1 MFQDLRYAVRLLLR
15 SPGFTLFALLALGVG
30 IGANVIVFSVLDAV
44 LFRGLP
50 APQAE
55 RLVRVYEEWEPAWP
69 FSLTSAPN
77 YLDWRK
83 RNDAFSELAA
93 CRPKDLTLELTAGPE
108 RVKAAAVSPNY
119 FRLLGTSPSVG
130 RSFLANEDQ
139 IGSSHVVIL
148 SEEICRELFGSTDNV
163 SGRFIRLNAEP
174 YQVVGVMPSGFHFPD
189 ETIQLWIPLA
199 FKESE
204 LANRGNRWLSVYGR
218 LKPGVTMAQATQEM
232 SRIAGNLARE
242 YPKEQTGFGIR
253 LVSLQEDMVGSERP
267 GLLVLQAA
275 VGCLLLIAVI
285 NLANLLLSRSLNR
298 LRELAIRASL
308 GAGRWRLV
316 RQSLAESLVLGALG
330 GVLGVGLASLG
341 VGFFKLVA
349 KSFLPRASEINIDPG
364 VLAFAIGLSISV
376 GILCGLVPSL
386 AAPKQPQTG
395 LRESLRGSVG
405 SVGQGLL
412 RNILVVSQIGGALV
426 ALSCAGLLLRSFLNL
441 QGSDPGIQNSERALT
456 ASIALPPVR
465 YQDDASVRSFYRV
478 IQERLTQSSEI
489 KSAGGITLLPLTP
502 GDCDISFQIIGQP
515 PFAQGQQP
523 VAQYRVVSG
532 DYFEAAGIPLL
543 AGRFFSQQDSPD
555 SPHRI
560 LINRSLATRFWNTPQ
575 AALGNQIENEDGWS
589 ATIIGVVGDVHHFGL
604 GAPVRDEYYYPL
616 SQSPHYGVGGTSDA
630 LEMALVLRARDGVK
644 AGTLAPILHQA
655 VAQTDSTVAL
665 SRVSVWSELISD
677 SLGDRRLDL
686 WLVGTFALVTLAL
699 SAIGL
704 YSVISYGVTQR
715 SREIAVRAAL
725 GASRLE
731 IFRLILV
738 RALRLMALG
747 IIIGLFASFCVCGLL
762 QSLLYG
768 VTPVDPQTLLG
779 VSGLLLAISLIANYF
794 PAQRAMRINPTTVL
808 REG

>member
-30 IGANVIVFSVLDAV
+30 IGANVMVFSVLDAV
-44 LFRGLP
+44 LLRGLP

-69 FSLTSAPN
+69 YSLASAPN
-77 YLDWRK
+77 YLDWQK
-83 RNDAFSELAA
+83 RNNTFSELAA
-93 CRPKDLTLELTAGPE
+93 CRPKDLTLERSAGPE
-108 RVKAAAVSPNY
+108 RVKGAAVSPNY
-119 FRLLGTSPSVG
+119 IRLLGVSPTVG

-148 SEEICRELFGSTDNV
+148 SEGICRELYGSTENV
-163 SGRFIRLNAEP
+163 TGRFIRLNAES
-174 YQVVGVMPSGFHFPD
+174 YQVVGVMPYGFHFPD

-218 LKPGVTMAQATQEM
+218 LKPEVTMAQASQEM

-253 LVSLQEDMVGSERP
+253 LTSLQEDMVGSERP
-267 GLLVLQAA
+267 GLLLLQAA
-275 VGCLLLIAVI
+275 VGCLLLIASI

-298 LRELAIRASL
+298 WRELAIRASL
-308 GAGRWRLV
+308 GASRSRLV
-316 RQSLAESLVLGALG
+316 RQSLVESLVLGALG
-330 GVLGVGLASLG
+330 GVVGIGLASLG
-341 VGFFKLVA
+341 VGSFKLIA
-349 KSFLPRASEINIDPG
+349 KSLLPRVSEISIDPG
-364 VLAFAIGLSISV
+364 VLAFAVGLSISV
-376 GILCGLVPSL
+376 GVLCGLAPSL

-395 LRESLRGSVG
+395 LRESLRGSIG
-405 SVGQGLL
+405 SLGQGLL

-426 ALSCAGLLLRSFLNL
+426 VLSCAGLLLRSFLNL
-441 QGSDPGIQNSERALT
+441 RGSDPGIQYSERTLT
-456 ASIALPPVR
+456 ATIALPPVR
-465 YQDDASVRSFYRV
+465 YQDDASVRTFYRV
-478 IQERLTQSSEI
+478 IQEKLNQSSEV
-489 KSAGGITLLPLTP
+489 KSSGAITFLPLTP
-502 GDCDISFQIIGQP
+502 GDCDISFQVVGQA

-532 DYFEAAGIPLL
+532 DYFQAAGIPLL
-543 AGRFFSQQDSPD
+543 AGRFFNQQDGPD

-560 LINRSLATRFWNTPQ
+560 LINRSLAARFWKTPL

-604 GAPVRDEYYYPL
+604 GVPVRDEYYYPL

-630 LEMALVLRARDGVK
+630 LEMALVLRAKDGVNP
-644 AGTLAPILHQA
+644 GTLVPILHQI
-655 VAQTDSTVAL
+655 VNQTDSTVAL
-665 SRVSVWSELISD
+665 SRVNVWSQLIAD
-677 SLGDRRLDL
+677 SIGNRRLDL
-686 WLVGTFALVTLAL
+686 WLVGAFALATMAL

-715 SREIAVRAAL
+715 SREIAVRSAL

-731 IFRLILV
+731 IFRLILL
-738 RALRLMALG
+738 RALRLVALG
-747 IIIGLFASFCVCGLL
+747 MIIGLFASFCVCGLL

-768 VTPVDPQTLLG
+768 VTPVDPETLIG
-779 VSGLLLAISLIANYF
+779 VSCMLLVISLFANYF
-794 PAQRAMRINPTTVL
+794 PAQRAMRISPTTAL

>member
-1 MFQDLRYAVRLLLR
+1 MLHDLRYAVRLLLR

-44 LFRGLP
+44 LLRGLP
-50 APQAE
+50 APHAE

-69 FSLTSAPN
+69 YSLASAPN

-93 CRPKDLTLELTAGPE
+93 CRPKDLTLERSAGPE
-108 RVKAAAVSPNY
+108 RVKAAAVSSNY
-119 FRLLGTSPSVG
+119 FRLLGVSPTAG

-148 SEEICRELFGSTDNV
+148 SEGICRELFGSTDSV
-163 SGRFIRLNAEP
+163 AGRFVRLNAES
-174 YQVVGVMPSGFHFPD
+174 YQVVGVMPSDFHFPD

-204 LANRGNRWLSVYGR
+204 LASRGNRWLSVYGR
-218 LKPGVTMAQATQEM
+218 LKPGVTMAQASQEM

-267 GLLVLQAA
+267 GLLLLQAA
-275 VGCLLLIAVI
+275 VGCLLLIASI

-298 LRELAIRASL
+298 WRELAIRASL

-341 VGFFKLVA
+341 IGFFKLIA
-349 KSFLPRASEINIDPG
+349 KSFLPRASEIGIDPG
-364 VLAFAIGLSISV
+364 VLAFAIGLSILV
-376 GILCGLVPSL
+376 GIVCGLVPSL
-386 AAPKQPQTG
+386 ATPKQPQTG
-395 LRESLRGSVG
+395 LRQSLRGSIG
-405 SVGQGLL
+405 SVGQSLL
-412 RNILVVSQIGGALV
+412 RNILVVSQISGALV
-426 ALSCAGLLLRSFLNL
+426 VLSCAGLLLRSFLNL
-441 QGSDPGIQNSERALT
+441 QGSDPGIQNSERTLT

-465 YQDDASVRSFYRV
+465 YQDDALIRSFYRA
-478 IQERLTQSSEI
+478 IQEKLTQSPEI
-489 KSAGGITLLPLTP
+489 KSAGAITLLPLTP
-502 GDCDISFQIIGQP
+502 GDCDISFQIVGQL
-515 PFAQGQQP
+515 PFADGQQP

-532 DYFEAAGIPLL
+532 DYFQASGIPLL
-543 AGRFFSQQDSPD
+543 AGRFFDQQDGPD

-560 LINRSLATRFWNTPQ
+560 LINRSLATRFWKTPQ
-575 AALGNQIENEDGWS
+575 AALGNQIENEGGWS

-630 LEMALVLRARDGVK
+630 LEMALVLRAKDGVN
-644 AGTLAPILHQA
+644 AGALAPILHQT

-665 SRVSVWSELISD
+665 SRVSVWSQLISD

-686 WLVGTFALVTLAL
+686 WLVGAFALATLAL
-699 SAIGL
+699 SGIGL

-725 GASRLE
+725 GANRLA

-738 RALRLMALG
+738 RAIRLMALG
-747 IIIGLFASFCVCGLL
+747 VIIGLFASFCVCGLL

-768 VTPVDPQTLLG
+768 VAPVDPQTLLG
-779 VSGLLLAISLIANYF
+779 VSCLLLAISLIANYF
-794 PAQRAMRINPTTVL
+794 PAQRAMRISPTTVL